1 MRILCKRLI
10 GWNINFALSENDV
23 APNHFSENMD
33 EEKAKKPLLSYEQ
46 VVDMINERIE
56 RDEGEDTRDERI
68 VRVEKAAEE
77 LETKYKGKKAGLR
90 KRLGFFKRLWERLFR
105 YKR

>member
-1 MRILCKRLI
+1 
-10 GWNINFALSENDV
+10 
-23 APNHFSENMD
+23 MD

-105 YKR
+105 YIR